1 VLLSE
6 PLANTAE
13 TASDWHARTPADV
26 ARALGVDP
34 HNGLTAAEAAQ
45 RLARYGPNRLA
56 QARQEPWW
64 RELVESLREPLQLLL
79 IGVAVVYALIGEFE
93 DALTI
98 FVVIVA
104 VSAVEVA
111 TETRAKR
118 AIASLRTMSAPTTT
132 VLRGG
137 APVEI
142 IAADV
147 VPGDAVLLEAG
158 DRIVADLRLVE
169 SIALRVDESSLT
181 GESVPVSK
189 DASAVLP
196 LDTELGD
203 RSTLTFAGTTVTAGK
218 GSGLVVATGPTTEL
232 GRIATLTESARE
244 PRTPLQLQMRQL
256 GGWLLWVA
264 LGFSVVVPV
273 LGVFVAGRPVQEMVL
288 TGLTLAFATIP
299 EELPILITIV
309 LGLGAYRLTRE
320 RAIVKRLRAAE
331 TLGSVSVV
339 GTDKTGTLTENRMRV
354 AEIVTSDGRLDLTQ
368 GTLTSKPAARL
379 LEIGVLASDARVVHT
394 TGRTAFVGDPTET
407 ALLAAA
413 ETAGFEVSVV
423 RTSVSPVQEYP
434 FDDTRKRMSVVVEQG
449 GVRWLL
455 LKGAPES
462 VLAICSQDEPEGDLQ
477 QAQQTAEAMAA
488 RGQRVLAFA
497 ERQLQPDELL
507 SNEPGV
513 VEHDMVLVG
522 LAGLADPARPEV
534 PGAIAAL
541 HAAGVRVLMLT
552 GDHPATALAV
562 AQQVG
567 IDTKRVVRGRD
578 LDNLTETDLREVVV
592 DASVFARITPEHK
605 LRLVRALQAHGEI
618 VAVTGDGVNDGP
630 ALREAA
636 VGIAM
641 GQAGTDVARE
651 AAAVVLADDNFA
663 TLAVAVRGGRV
674 LFANLRKAVR
684 YYLAAKVALVTASVV
699 AVLAHLPVPFEPVQ
713 IIVLELFMDLGAST
727 TFVGEPP
734 EQDVMARPPR
744 DPRRPFMD
752 RAMQVGILGGGL
764 SLVDC
769 QAILDL
775 DSSNRMRLF

>member
-1 VLLSE
+1 
-6 PLANTAE
+6 
-13 TASDWHARTPADV
+13 
-26 ARALGVDP
+26 
-34 HNGLTAAEAAQ
+34 
-45 RLARYGPNRLA
+45 
-56 QARQEPWW
+56 
-64 RELVESLREPLQLLL
+64 
-79 IGVAVVYALIGEFE
+79 
-93 DALTI
+93 
-98 FVVIVA
+98 
-104 VSAVEVA
+104 
-111 TETRAKR
+111 
-118 AIASLRTMSAPTTT
+118 
-132 VLRGG
+132 
-137 APVEI
+137 
-142 IAADV
+142 
-147 VPGDAVLLEAG
+147 
-158 DRIVADLRLVE
+158 
-169 SIALRVDESSLT
+169 
-181 GESVPVSK
+181 
-189 DASAVLP
+189 
-196 LDTELGD
+196 
-203 RSTLTFAGTTVTAGK
+203 
-218 GSGLVVATGPTTEL
+218 
-232 GRIATLTESARE
+232 
-244 PRTPLQLQMRQL
+244 
-256 GGWLLWVA
+256 
-264 LGFSVVVPV
+264 
-273 LGVFVAGRPVQEMVL
+273 
-288 TGLTLAFATIP
+288 
-299 EELPILITIV
+299 
-309 LGLGAYRLTRE
+309 
-320 RAIVKRLRAAE
+320 
-331 TLGSVSVV
+331 
-339 GTDKTGTLTENRMRV
+339 
-354 AEIVTSDGRLDLTQ
+354 
-368 GTLTSKPAARL
+368 
-379 LEIGVLASDARVVHT
+379 VVHT

-413 ETAGFEVSVV
+413 ETAGLEVSVV
-423 RTSVSPVQEYP
+423 RPSASPVQEYP

-592 DASVFARITPEHK
+592 EASVFARITPEHK

-727 TFVGEPP
+727 TFVGEAP

-764 SLVDC
+764 SLVGAVLVPYLWVSGQGGDLVEARTAAFVAWMLGHVILAAHMRSEH
-769 QAILDL
+769 QPLLRTNPFANRPFLVWLTAAIALVVL
-775 DSSNRMRLF
+775 GLGVPFLEARLHLAQLAPSTWAVVLVSVFLFPSWWEVWKWARRRPGIACCR